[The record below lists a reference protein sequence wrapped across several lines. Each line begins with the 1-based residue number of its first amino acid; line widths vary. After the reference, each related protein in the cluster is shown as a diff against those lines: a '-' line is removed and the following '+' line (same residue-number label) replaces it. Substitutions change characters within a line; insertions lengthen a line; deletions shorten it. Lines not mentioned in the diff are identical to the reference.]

1 MASYQAPLRDMNFVL
16 HEVLGL
22 ERWQELT
29 VFEDFTADVQQA
41 LLEAAAT
48 LAQETIA
55 PLNAVGDEQGCRLT
69 GNQVTTPSGF
79 REAYAALVEGGW
91 PGLAHDPQ
99 WGGQG
104 LPYLFSQ
111 ILMEM
116 LAGANSAFSLFPML
130 THSACA
136 GIAAHADEELK
147 RLYLPKLVSGQ
158 WTGTMLLTEPQAG
171 SDLNLVRTQAE
182 PASDGSYRLH
192 GTKIFITG
200 GEHDLAEN
208 IIHLV
213 LARLPDAPAGMRGIS
228 MFLVPRQLL
237 DEEGNPGQRNTVHCV
252 GLERKMGIHGSP
264 TCVMQFDAA
273 VGYLVG
279 EPHQGIR
286 NMFTLMNLA
295 RLAVGNQGLG
305 IAEAALQNACR
316 YAAERRQGHLRKAD
330 RQTGPVPIIQHPDV
344 RRMLMTMRVL
354 TEGGRVLA
362 YETALQ
368 VDVAAHH
375 PDPQVRAQ
383 AADRVEFMTPICK
396 AFLTDMGFEVASL
409 GVQIYGGHG
418 YIRDNGMEQ
427 YLRDARINCLYEGTN
442 GIQAMDLVGR
452 KLNLLAGRMPEA
464 WFGQI
469 DAFLQRHRDDAELA
483 FIVAPMQT
491 ALQSGRALSEFLRD
505 QPPEDAAAVAYD
517 YLRLLA
523 LLALGHAWSRMAALA
538 LPRLDDAFHVGKLA
552 CARFF
557 AARCLPQV
565 QALADAI
572 RAGRTGLDEDAAFLG
587 QT

>member
-1 MASYQAPLRDMNFVL
+1 MANYQAPLRDMNFVL
-16 HEVLGL
+16 HEVIGV
-22 ERWQELT
+22 ERWRELP
-29 VFEDFTADVQQA
+29 VFKDFTPDIQQA

-48 LAQETIA
+48 LTQESIA
-55 PLNAVGDEQGCRLT
+55 PLNAVGDEQGCRLN

-79 REAYAALVEGGW
+79 AQAYAALVEGGW
-91 PGLAHDPQ
+91 PGLAHDTQ

-136 GIAAHADEELK
+136 GITAHGSEELK
-147 RLYLPKLVSGQ
+147 RSYLPKLVSGQ

-182 PASDGSYRLH
+182 PAPDGSYRLS

-208 IIHLV
+208 IIHIV
-213 LARLPDAPAGMRGIS
+213 LARLPNAPAGMRGLS
-228 MFLVPRQLL
+228 MFLVPRHLPDGQN
-237 DEEGNPGQRNTVHCV
+237 NPGQRNAVRCT

-264 TCVMQFDAA
+264 TCVMQFDEA

-305 IAEAALQNACR
+305 IAEAATQNAYR
-316 YAAERRQGHLRKAD
+316 YAAERRQGNQRKGD
-330 RQTGPVPIIQHPDV
+330 LQTGPVPIIQHPDV
-344 RRMLMTMRVL
+344 RRMLATMRTL

-375 PDPQVRAQ
+375 PDPQVRAA
-383 AADRVEFMTPICK
+383 AADQVEFMTPICK
-396 AFLTDMGFEVASL
+396 AFLTDMGFKVASL
-409 GVQIYGGHG
+409 GVQVYGGHG

-452 KLNLLAGRMPEA
+452 KLNLLNGRMPEHLFA
-464 WFGQI
+464 QI
-469 DAFLQRHRDDAELA
+469 DDFLQQHQDNNGLV
-483 FIVAPMQT
+483 FIIAPMQA
-491 ALQSGRALSEFLRD
+491 ALQTSREISDLLRTQETD
-505 QPPEDAAAVAYD
+505 WAGAVAYD
-517 YLRLLA
+517 YLRMMSLLTI
-523 LLALGHAWSRMAALA
+523 GHAWCRMAAVA
-538 LPRLDDAFHVGKLA
+538 LPRIDDAFYASKLA
-552 CARFF
+552 LAQFF
-557 AARCLPQV
+557 AARLLPQL
-565 QALADAI
+565 QALACGI
-572 RAGRTGLDEDAAFLG
+572 RAGDIGLDNDTVFLG
-587 QT
+587 EA

>member
-1 MASYQAPLRDMNFVL
+1 MNFVL
-16 HEVLGL
+16 HEVIGV
-22 ERWQELT
+22 ERWRELA
-29 VFEDFTADVQQA
+29 VFKDFTPDIQQA

-48 LAQETIA
+48 LTQESIA
-55 PLNAVGDEQGCRLT
+55 PLNAVGDEQGCRLN
-69 GNQVTTPSGF
+69 GSQVTTPSGF
-79 REAYAALVEGGW
+79 AQAYAAFVEGGW
-91 PGLAHDPQ
+91 PGLAHDTQ

-136 GIAAHADEELK
+136 GITAHASEELK
-147 RLYLPKLVSGQ
+147 RSYLPKLVSGQ

-182 PASDGSYRLH
+182 PAPDGSYRLS

-208 IIHLV
+208 IIHIV
-213 LARLPDAPAGMRGIS
+213 LARLPNAPAGMRGLS
-228 MFLVPRQLL
+228 MFLVPRHLPDGQ
-237 DEEGNPGQRNTVHCV
+237 GNPGRRNSVRCIR
-252 GLERKMGIHGSP
+252 LERKMGIHGSP
-264 TCVMQFDAA
+264 TCVMQFDEA

-305 IAEAALQNACR
+305 IAEAAMQNAYR
-316 YAAERRQGHLRKAD
+316 YAAERRQGNQRKGD
-330 RQTGPVPIIQHPDV
+330 LQTGPVPIIQHPDV
-344 RRMLMTMRVL
+344 RRMLATMRAL

-375 PDPQVRAQ
+375 PDPQVRAT
-383 AADRVEFMTPICK
+383 AADQVEFMTPICK

-409 GVQIYGGHG
+409 AVQVYGGHG

-452 KLNLLAGRMPEA
+452 KLSLLNGRMPEHL
-464 WFGQI
+464 FVQI
-469 DAFLQRHRDDAELA
+469 DDFLQRHHDNNGLA
-483 FIVAPMQT
+483 FIIAPMQA
-491 ALQSGRALSEFLRD
+491 ALQTSREISDLLRTQGTD
-505 QPPEDAAAVAYD
+505 WAGAVAYD
-517 YLRLLA
+517 YLRMMSLLA
-523 LLALGHAWSRMAALA
+523 VGDAWCRMAAVA
-538 LPRLDDAFHVGKLA
+538 LPRIDDAFYASKLA
-552 CARFF
+552 LAQFF
-557 AARCLPQV
+557 AARLLPQL
-565 QALADAI
+565 QALACGI
-572 RAGRTGLDEDAAFLG
+572 RAGDVGLDNDTVFLG
-587 QT
+587 EA

>member
-1 MASYQAPLRDMNFVL
+1 MANYHAPLRDMNFVL
-16 HEVLGL
+16 HEVIGA
-22 ERWQELT
+22 ERWRELP
-29 VFEDFTADVQQA
+29 VFEDFTPDTQQA
-41 LLEAAAT
+41 LLEAAAK
-48 LAQETIA
+48 LMQDTIA
-55 PLNAVGDEQGCRLT
+55 PLNQVGDEQGCRLT

-79 REAYAALVEGGW
+79 PQAYAALVEGGW
-91 PGLAHDPQ
+91 PGLAHDTR

-116 LAGANSAFSLFPML
+116 LAGANSAFSLYPLL

-136 GIAAHADEELK
+136 GIAAHASEELK
-147 RLYLPKLVSGQ
+147 RLYLPKLVSGH

-182 PASDGSYRLH
+182 PAPDGSYRLH

-237 DEEGNPGQRNTVHCV
+237 NDQGNPGPRNTVNCV

-305 IAEAALQNACR
+305 IAEAAMQNAYR
-316 YAAERRQGHLRKAD
+316 YAAERRQGNQRKGD
-330 RQTGPVPIIQHPDV
+330 LQTGPVPIIQHPDV
-344 RRMLMTMRVL
+344 RRMLATMRAL

-368 VDVAAHH
+368 VDVAASH
-375 PDPQVRAQ
+375 PDPQVRAA
-383 AADRVEFMTPICK
+383 AADQVEFMTPICK
-396 AFLTDMGFEVASL
+396 AFLTDMGVEVASL
-409 GVQIYGGHG
+409 GVQVYGGHG

-452 KLNLLAGRMPEA
+452 KLNMLSGHMPEHL
-464 WFGQI
+464 FSQI
-469 DAFLQRHRDDAELA
+469 DGFLNRYQENTGLA
-483 FIVAPMQT
+483 FIIAPMQA
-491 ALQSGRALSEFLRD
+491 ALRTSRDISDLLRT
-505 QPPEDAAAVAYD
+505 QEPSWAGAVAYD
-517 YLRLLA
+517 YLRMISLLT
-523 LLALGHAWSRMAALA
+523 LGHAWCRMAAVA
-538 LPRLDDAFHVGKLA
+538 LPRIDDAFYASKLA
-552 CARFF
+552 LAQFF
-557 AARCLPQV
+557 AARLLPQL
-565 QALADAI
+565 QALACGI
-572 RAGRTGLDEDAAFLG
+572 RAGDVGLDNDTVFLG
-587 QT
+587 EA